1 MDRSDC
7 GVKVSVSL
15 EVLLAGVVSPLGWVT
30 LAVFT
35 TPAVAEA
42 FGWMTAVTVN
52 VTVPPGSSVTV
63 SLMLPVPLLV
73 VTLEPAEATADQL
86 SLLAMPVSVLSVT
99 VWLTAVLGPLLL
111 TTTVY
116 TTVLSCPGMIVPPV
130 VLLVPAL

>member
-7 GVKVSVSL
+7 GVRVSVSL
-15 EVLLAGVVSPLGWVT
+15 EVLLAGVLSLSLHDALPI
-30 LAVFT
+30 FT
-35 TPAVAEA
+35 TPAVADA
-42 FGWMTAVTVN
+42 SGWMTAVTVN

-111 TTTVY
+111 TTMVY
-116 TTVLSCPGMIVPPV
+116 T
-130 VLLVPAL
+130 